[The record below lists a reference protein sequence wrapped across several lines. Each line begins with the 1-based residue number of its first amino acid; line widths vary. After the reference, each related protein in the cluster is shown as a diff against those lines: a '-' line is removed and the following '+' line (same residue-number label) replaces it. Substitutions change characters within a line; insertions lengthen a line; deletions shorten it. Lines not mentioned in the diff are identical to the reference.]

1 MLKITTIKNKNLSIL
16 VKINQAS
23 YKYERF
29 IYQDFGV
36 SYIYTTELYE
46 LHPKGLSSYQSF
58 FIQLS
63 IVLFSETSKID
74 P

>member
-46 LHPKGLSSYQSF
+46 LHPKGLSSYQPF
-58 FIQLS
+58 FRA
-63 IVLFSETSKID
+63 
-74 P
+74 